1 MKKHLIVAITIL
13 VLILAG
19 INTTYVKD
27 KVSEPV
33 EPVERYEEPVED
45 TKADDG
51 STKDASVV
59 AVEEETEVKKE
70 EKHEVKEPVTSK
82 PPEPVKEPTHKCWR
96 CGANA
101 EYYYTDLWLC
111 YGCYI
116 EKYADDEFAKTTVVV
131 GTCDYCHGDITNQ
144 EDYGCTE
151 GMEIL
156 CEDCY
161 AIHLQDPMDP
171 GPMGEMGRE

>member
-1 MKKHLIVAITIL
+1 MKKHLIVAFSIL
-13 VLILAG
+13 ALILAG
-19 INTTYVKD
+19 VNDSHMKEKIET
-27 KVSEPV
+27 PV
-33 EPVERYEEPVED
+33 EPIERHEESID
-45 TKADDG
+45 NKADDG

-59 AVEEETEVKKE
+59 AVEEETEPE

-96 CGANA
+96 CGADA
-101 EYYYTDLWLC
+101 EYYYTELWLC

-131 GTCDYCHGDITNQ
+131 GTCDYCHRDITNQ

-151 GMEIL
+151 DTDIL